1 MSGVKMELVVLR
13 NFKCHKEFKVGLS
26 ELNIL
31 TGSNAAGKSSFI
43 QAILLAFQSWEEYDK
58 KIINTNYIYGV
69 NLGIPSS
76 IVSENSDG
84 KDIILEIVCGD
95 SINKAV
101 LGVDE
106 DNGNDMHVK
115 ILNSE
120 DIAVQR
126 GEHHNLKQMNLFFL
140 NAERQGPRVVSAIQ
154 KIQPNFVGYAGENT
168 GYMISEMD
176 KRQKLRG
183 IKLPDG
189 LKISALDRFSAN
201 CEAWLD
207 VVVPNTELQCSVD
220 MERNLSMED
229 KIDKE
234 SPYGGIIPNDAIKV
248 KRNYLK
254 RCRTFQAF
262 EDKAKF
268 CFPRLIFHPDAFCHI
283 SKLGKCED
291 VVSEL
296 IRHLCALND
305 YGDKIYAYTGK
316 NEKNTLLELQS
327 FSQIYCSG
335 KGSNE
340 TMAYHKDMV
349 FKGKKYTLTCN
360 PHTKL
365 FKKHSGQRIYFCW
378 GRDEIEGHKIIIVRI
393 GNHWEE

>member
-1 MSGVKMELVVLR
+1 MVFDERVGKIEENDNFQIPEEFYGTKDINQQTIYDVIFNGEQTDLSDYLLELVTKSR
-13 NFKCHKEFKVGLS
+13 KQDIGYAEIGALS
-26 ELNIL
+26 GHAYTAIV
-31 TGSNAAGKSSFI
+31 SNDIDEGKKDL
-43 QAILLAFQSWEEYDK
+43 AILD
-58 KIINTNYIYGV
+58 
-69 NLGIPSS
+69 
-76 IVSENSDG
+76 
-84 KDIILEIVCGD
+84 
-95 SINKAV
+95 
-101 LGVDE
+101 
-106 DNGNDMHVK
+106 
-115 ILNSE
+115 
-120 DIAVQR
+120 
-126 GEHHNLKQMNLFFL
+126 
-140 NAERQGPRVVSAIQ
+140 
-154 KIQPNFVGYAGENT
+154 
-168 GYMISEMD
+168 
-176 KRQKLRG
+176 
-183 IKLPDG
+183 
-189 LKISALDRFSAN
+189 
-201 CEAWLD
+201 
-207 VVVPNTELQCSVD
+207 
-220 MERNLSMED
+220 MED